1 MTIGPISEI
10 TSTSNAITFK
20 PSLPLTSLP
29 TTDIADNEPEMSSTT
44 VSDSIYELD
53 LTLGYPNLPL
63 YNNITTTNNITTNSG
78 TIRSRVMQEQA
89 LRMYPVGSRVQQV
102 MEERII
108 RWRPPTSQHGT
119 ETVILGNHIYQQDS
133 QSEGSWGCN
142 WNWRWRWNWDW
153 SSWRI
158 FRRNQTVDMNEHR
171 QTIVDSEHMVESI
184 VLPDLEGQRLDL
196 NQFKPNSSR
205 SILEEIKPNRTN
217 YNYSSPLSA
226 TTPRAILWSDFELH
240 YDKQEDPMYSNQGNP
255 NDTVLS
261 MDQEVQ
267 NLVEGVDN
275 FVGDCFFGTL
285 SFISSCCTA
294 ESTS

>member
-1 MTIGPISEI
+1 MRDKWRKKRVRRLKRKRRKVRARSKFERDDVYN
-10 TSTSNAITFK
+10 S
-20 PSLPLTSLP
+20 
-29 TTDIADNEPEMSSTT
+29 
-44 VSDSIYELD
+44 V
-53 LTLGYPNLPL
+53 GY
-63 YNNITTTNNITTNSG
+63 
-78 TIRSRVMQEQA
+78 A
-89 LRMYPVGSRVQQV
+89 VGLKTQ
-102 MEERII
+102 
-108 RWRPPTSQHGT
+108 
-119 ETVILGNHIYQQDS
+119 Y
-133 QSEGSWGCN
+133 
-142 WNWRWRWNWDW
+142 
-153 SSWRI
+153 
-158 FRRNQTVDMNEHR
+158 MNEHR